1 MVFLYH
7 LNFHVQISVTYIFY
21 LQDQRIL
28 ELMMMKGEGEIS
40 ANRDRF
46 VADLAWEEQR
56 KLEEEVKVRTE
67 MKRRQMLAE
76 ENRIRDMKK
85 VGKQDEIK
93 SKHCWCFRLEW
104 KNVLWYNCLAI
115 HSRLFSV
122 SFSYKFFIKHNPMAW
137 LVSICQISFSKIHD
151 KFFTFK
157 MEADITM
164 PTNLYLS

>member
-1 MVFLYH
+1 M
-7 LNFHVQISVTYIFY
+7 TYIFF

-85 VGKQDEIK
+85 VTKQIDALNRSE
-93 SKHCWCFRLEW
+93 
-104 KNVLWYNCLAI
+104 KNALWYNCLAI
-115 HSRLFSV
+115 LDYFSIWYSYRISQ
-122 SFSYKFFIKHNPMAW
+122 SFS
-137 LVSICQISFSKIHD
+137 L
-151 KFFTFK
+151 
-157 MEADITM
+157 
-164 PTNLYLS
+164 

>member
-1 MVFLYH
+1 MYH

-85 VGKQDEIK
+85 VGKQDDALDRSEKMHFNITALQ
-93 SKHCWCFRLEW
+93 FIFD
-104 KNVLWYNCLAI
+104 Y
-115 HSRLFSV
+115 FS
-122 SFSYKFFIKHNPMAW
+122 I
-137 LVSICQISFSKIHD
+137 
-151 KFFTFK
+151 
-157 MEADITM
+157 
-164 PTNLYLS
+164 

>member
-1 MVFLYH
+1 MFLYH
-7 LNFHVQISVTYIFY
+7 FIFHVQIQVSITYIFF

-85 VGKQDEIK
+85 VTKQIDALNRSE
-93 SKHCWCFRLEW
+93 
-104 KNVLWYNCLAI
+104 KNAL
-115 HSRLFSV
+115 
-122 SFSYKFFIKHNPMAW
+122 
-137 LVSICQISFSKIHD
+137 
-151 KFFTFK
+151 
-157 MEADITM
+157 
-164 PTNLYLS
+164 

>member
-1 MVFLYH
+1 M
-7 LNFHVQISVTYIFY
+7 TYIFY
-21 LQDQRIL
+21 PQDQRIL

-85 VGKQDEIK
+85 VSKQIDALDRSEI
-93 SKHCWCFRLEW
+93 
-104 KNVLWYNCLAI
+104 NALWSTALQLILDYFQFDSC
-115 HSRLFSV
+115 
-122 SFSYKFFIKHNPMAW
+122 SYK
-137 LVSICQISFSKIHD
+137 ISQS
-151 KFFTFK
+151 
-157 MEADITM
+157 
-164 PTNLYLS
+164 LSL

>member
-1 MVFLYH
+1 
-7 LNFHVQISVTYIFY
+7 
-21 LQDQRIL
+21 
-28 ELMMMKGEGEIS
+28 MKGEGEIS

-93 SKHCWCFRLEW
+93 SKHCWCFRFEW

-122 SFSYKFFIKHNPMAW
+122 SVSHKFFIKHNPMAW
-137 LVSICQISFSKIHD
+137 LVSICQISFSKIQD
-151 KFFTFK
+151 IFSFK